1 MLDDEKV
8 LVSEMLLLLLLL
20 FEFDI
25 DAHFDLQLPKLMKAV
40 FSAILNDD

>member
-8 LVSEMLLLLLLL
+8 LVSEMLLLLLL

-40 FSAILNDD
+40 FSAILK